1 MPGNP
6 PEPIPLEE
14 LGMSSIWPREDTKF
28 TPWLA
33 ENLNQLG
40 EAVGM
45 ELELVKREK
54 RLDGAGRLDIL
65 AKQAETDALV
75 AIENQFGRSD
85 NDHFARMLGYAAASE
100 SDTVIWVANS
110 FSDLHLKVLEWL
122 NRDDTI
128 QFHAVSVQGWKI
140 GKAKGYSIKQ
150 VAGPQPG
157 GAVSPGNRAWNW
169 TTACAEFYKP
179 LAQRLRSK
187 AGISMIGRGGFRGR
201 YRTFHAG
208 FKDRTVTYATGLHAE
223 HYGQSVSDRAAVR
236 ISGQKL
242 WEVHKRLADLQ
253 MVLKQKRGSDDL
265 YWPEIS
271 TKHGHAWLGYV
282 KDPSNLQT
290 LKSDPEATRQWMFDR
305 LVTLKEVFQER
316 LDEINAE
323 PVGGQPVLGETDPSA
338 SDE

>member
-1 MPGNP
+1 MPETP
-6 PEPIPLEE
+6 SEPIPLEE
-14 LGMSSIWPREDTKF
+14 LGMSSIWRREDTKF

-33 ENLNQLG
+33 DNLDQLG

-65 AKQAETDALV
+65 ARQAETEALV

-110 FSDLHLKVLEWL
+110 FSDVHLKVLEWL

-140 GKAKGYSIKQ
+140 GEAKGYSIKQ
-150 VAGPQPG
+150 VAGPQPS
-157 GAVSPGNRAWNW
+157 GAVAPGARAWNW

-179 LAQRLRSK
+179 LAQRLRSE
-187 AGISMIGRGGFRGR
+187 AAISMIGRGGFRGR

-223 HYGQSVSDRAAVR
+223 HYGQKDRDRAAVR
-236 ISGQKL
+236 IGGPRC
-242 WEVHKRLADLQ
+242 WEIYDLLADLRD
-253 MVLKQKRGSDDL
+253 VLAQKDGADEL
-265 YWPEIS
+265 YWPEKNE
-271 TKHGHAWLGYV
+271 KHGHAWLGYV
-282 KDPSNLQT
+282 KEPSNLQT
-290 LKSDPEATRQWMFDR
+290 LKSDPESTRDWMFDR
-305 LVTLKEVFQER
+305 LFTLKEVFRDR
-316 LDEINAE
+316 LDEISADLVRDPPRE
-323 PVGGQPVLGETDPSA
+323 EGTDSRETDP
-338 SDE
+338 